1 MVPFPDG
8 TPPPR
13 DREPEFHTTRW
24 SVVLAVGDGQ
34 SDESSQALEILCRT
48 YWFPLYAYVRRWGQ
62 PPADAEDLTQAF
74 LARMLEKRSLG
85 LADPARGRFRT
96 FLLCAFKRFLADE
109 WDKSNT
115 AKRGRRLTSFSLDEL
130 DPEARYAI
138 EPVDSRSADAL
149 YDRQWAQSMLREVLA
164 RLQQEWTAEGRQDA
178 FETLKVYLVGNKGDQ
193 PFATAAQR
201 LGMTE
206 SAVKSVVHRLRLRYR
221 DLVRA
226 VVVETVQDPGDVDRE
241 IRELL
246 VALAT

>member
-1 MVPFPDG
+1 MAPLSDDS
-8 TPPPR
+8 PPPH
-13 DREPEFHTTRW
+13 DREAEFHTTRW

-34 SDESSQALEILCRT
+34 SDESSQALELLCRT

-74 LARMLEKRSLG
+74 LARMLEKRYLG

-109 WDKSNT
+109 WEKSNT
-115 AKRGRRLTSFSLDEL
+115 AKRGRGVTPLPLDDL
-130 DPEARYAI
+130 DPESRYAI
-138 EPVDSRSADAL
+138 EPVDARSPDAL

-164 RLQQEWTAEGRQDA
+164 RLQREWTSEGRQDA
-178 FETLKVYLVGNKGDQ
+178 FDTLKVYLVGDKGDQ
-193 PFATAAQR
+193 PLAAAAQR

-206 SAVKSVVHRLRLRYR
+206 AAVKSVVHRLRQRYR
-221 DLVRA
+221 ELVRA
-226 VVVETVQDPGDVDRE
+226 VVAETVQDPGDVDRE

-246 VALAT
+246 AALAA